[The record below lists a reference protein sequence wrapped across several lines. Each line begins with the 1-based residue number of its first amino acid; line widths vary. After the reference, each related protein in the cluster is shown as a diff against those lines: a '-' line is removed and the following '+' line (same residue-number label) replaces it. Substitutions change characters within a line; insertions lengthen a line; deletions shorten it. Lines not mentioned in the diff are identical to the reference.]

1 MQRAELLVCHDCD
14 LMQRGAPCPPRG
26 TLRCMRCNAELGRD
40 LPESLGRA
48 LAFALGALVLFVIS
62 NLYPIVG
69 LSVNGNLVLTTL
81 WHSVEILYLDGMW
94 PIAAL
99 VFATTIL
106 MPAMQVVCLL
116 ALLVPLAVNRAP
128 WHAPL
133 LFRVMYTARPWGMT
147 EVLILGLLVALV
159 KLSHIATV
167 VTGVA
172 LWSFGALM
180 LVLAGASAAFDA
192 RQFWS
197 RVARAARRAKAPDV
211 ADVTDTPDLTTNF
224 ASREEARARGD
235 RAAGPLTGAACGIAH
250 CHACGMLARMPAAAH
265 AATCPR
271 CGCALHLRKVAS
283 LSRTWALLVAAVVLY
298 VPANVLPVMDTSSLF
313 GTQKD
318 TIMSGVVYLWVS
330 GSWPLALLV
339 FIASIAVPML
349 KILGLSYLTWSTQRR
364 WTWLPEQRTRIY
376 RLIELVGRWSML
388 DIYVI
393 TMLVALVQFN
403 ALATIRAGPAAIAFG
418 AVVILT
424 MFAANMFDPRLIW
437 DAMECENGSTR

>member
-1 MQRAELLVCHDCD
+1 MKRPELLVCHDCD
-14 LMQRGAPCPPRG
+14 LMQRGASCPPG
-26 TLRCMRCNAELGRD
+26 GVLRCLRCGAELERD
-40 LPESLGRA
+40 LPESLARA
-48 LAFALGALVLFVIS
+48 LAFALGALVLFMIS

-69 LSVNGNLVLTTL
+69 LAVNGNVVRTTL

-99 VFATTIL
+99 VFATTIF
-106 MPAMQVVCLL
+106 MPAMQIVCLL
-116 ALLVPLAVNRAP
+116 ALLVPLATNRKP
-128 WHAPL
+128 WPAPL
-133 LFRVMYTARPWGMT
+133 LFRTMYAARPWGMT

-167 VTGVA
+167 VPGVA

-197 RVARAARRAKAPDV
+197 RVAGEPLLAGAPELPEESGSLRARR
-211 ADVTDTPDLTTNF
+211 
-224 ASREEARARGD
+224 SGH
-235 RAAGPLTGAACGIAH
+235 AGALTGAACGIAR
-250 CHACGMLARMPAAAH
+250 CHACGLLARMPAAAH
-265 AATCPR
+265 AVTCPR
-271 CGCALHLRKVAS
+271 CGSAMHLRKVAS
-283 LSRTWALLVAAVVLY
+283 LSRTWAFLAAAVVLY

-313 GTQKD
+313 GSQKD

-339 FIASIAVPML
+339 FIASVAVPMV
-349 KILGLSYLTWSTQRR
+349 KILGLSYLAWTTQRR
-364 WTWLPEQRTRIY
+364 WKWLPEQRTRIY

-403 ALATIRAGPAAIAFG
+403 ALATIKAGPAAIAFG

-437 DAMECENGSTR
+437 DALEHEDG